1 MDPNEVSMYIGGDG
15 NEEKMGLVKVGL
27 ILENKRR
34 LTFFA

>member
-27 ILENKRR
+27 ILENKRH